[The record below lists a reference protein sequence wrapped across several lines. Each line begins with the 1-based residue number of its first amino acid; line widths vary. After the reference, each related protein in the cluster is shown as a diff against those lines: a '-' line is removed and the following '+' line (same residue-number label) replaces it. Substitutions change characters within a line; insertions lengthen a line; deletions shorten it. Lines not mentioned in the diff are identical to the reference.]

1 MGREGGGKRAATA
14 LAWRC
19 ELTAGRRGTS
29 QRPPCDQVA
38 RDSSSA
44 LVSDLSERC
53 ICSLW
58 PASRTGSTL
67 CVRYHTILSWL
78 IANSASVKAKQAT
91 LSTVGTEKQILQRRH
106 ATRLSRL
113 QYSLAHLLLRTYTLV
128 ETFSASRRISFPAGG
143 RSRRFSA
150 TLPRPPTASAGF
162 WSPDPIRCN
171 PSNHLSAL
179 MPTKPCSGRSMRFY
193 LILRASPAPRDTSK
207 EGNTV
212 NFDDK
217 RAEQG
222 VLMFVLHLW
231 QSIMSREG

>member
-1 MGREGGGKRAATA
+1 MGREGGGKRAANA
-14 LAWRC
+14 LPWRC

-113 QYSLAHLLLRTYTLV
+113 QYSLAHLLLT
-128 ETFSASRRISFPAGG
+128 
-143 RSRRFSA
+143 
-150 TLPRPPTASAGF
+150 
-162 WSPDPIRCN
+162 
-171 PSNHLSAL
+171 
-179 MPTKPCSGRSMRFY
+179 MY
-193 LILRASPAPRDTSK
+193 LYSCGDILRIKTHIIPGRRPVPEIFGHAPAAANSQRWFLEPRS
-207 EGNTV
+207 N
-212 NFDDK
+212 
-217 RAEQG
+217 Q
-222 VLMFVLHLW
+222 M
-231 QSIMSREG
+231 QSIQSPVGSHAD